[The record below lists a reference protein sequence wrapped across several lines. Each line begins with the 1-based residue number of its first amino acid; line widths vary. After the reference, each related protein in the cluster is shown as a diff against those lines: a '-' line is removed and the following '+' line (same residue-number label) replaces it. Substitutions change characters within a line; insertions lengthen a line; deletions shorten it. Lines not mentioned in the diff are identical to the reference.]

1 MALTDD
7 AVLVP
12 AVGHYWYAATVGQ
25 ARPTDPLAPTTP
37 WVDLGHTS
45 LDKPFGITSNGGDKT
60 TLGTWQNT
68 AVRSTYKPRI
78 ESITFELK
86 QWDEQSLKLYYGS
99 NATIGADG
107 SVQVP
112 ASAIPTAGALYVI
125 VQDGAEQVLFYWPS
139 VEIFRADDISFDAEN
154 LAGLP
159 VEATILGTSGQ
170 DWLYEVSPKADAGV
184 TSIAVTPAT
193 SSKAVGSTTQLAVTA
208 TESDSSTRDVTDEAS
223 YTTSDASIA
232 TVSTTGLITMV
243 ATGSATITATYSGKT
258 GSCAVTV
265 T

>member
-12 AVGHYWYAATVGQ
+12 AVGHYWFAPTPGQ
-25 ARPTDPLAPTTP
+25 ARPADPLAPTTP

-45 LDKPFGITSNGGDKT
+45 LDSPFGITSDGGDKT
-60 TLGTWQNT
+60 VLGTWQNT
-68 AVRSTYKPRI
+68 SLRSTYAPRV

-86 QWDEQSLKLYYGS
+86 QWDETSLKLYYGS
-99 NATIGADG
+99 NATIGTDG
-107 SVQVP
+107 QVQVP
-112 ASAIPTAGALYVI
+112 ASPTPTTGALYVI

-159 VEATILGTSGQ
+159 VAATVMMTSGQ
-170 DWLYEVSPKADAGV
+170 GWLYEVSPKADAGV
-184 TSIAVTPAT
+184 TAIAVAPAT
-193 SSKAVGSTTQLAVTA
+193 TSKAAGGTTQLTVTA

-223 YTTSDASIA
+223 YTSSDPSVA

-243 ATGSATITATYSGKT
+243 ATGSATVTATYSGQS

-265 T
+265 S